1 MGKRSTAER
10 PSKAPPAPAD
20 GLVRGRAAAGLVRGR
35 AAAGLPASGTHKTL
49 KNRVGKDARRAA
61 ATAAAHGRAFD
72 VLAVR
77 LGSRMRQL
85 RATKGW
91 TQRAT
96 ADRIGIGTAVV
107 RRLEKGSANPSLAIL
122 VSVARAFGIP
132 LKHLLGR

>member
-10 PSKAPPAPAD
+10 PSKAPPAAD
-20 GLVRGRAAAGLVRGR
+20 GMVRGRAAADRD
-35 AAAGLPASGTHKTL
+35 PASGTHKTL
-49 KNRVGKDARRAA
+49 KNREEKNARRA

-96 ADRIGIGTAVV
+96 ADRIGIGAAVV
-107 RRLEKGSANPSLAIL
+107 RRLENGSANPSLAIL